1 MKVTFQGNPLTLEG
15 TQVKVGDTAPDFTVV
30 DNDLN
35 PFKLSDTKGKRVF
48 LTVPSL
54 DTPVCDTEVRRFNQE
69 AAKLGDVTIYTIS
82 MDLPF
87 AQGRWCGGAEIDKV
101 KTVSDYKDR
110 EFGKNYGVYIKEL
123 GLLSRAVFVIDENN
137 KIVYVEYL
145 NEVTEEPDYDKALDL
160 FKRMQYFMET
170 PGILPPK
177 YLDTLPMKG
186 HSITMILINVA
197 SRIRQAIQDESFN
210 GQIDASIAQLRK
222 DFMHPEFKAL
232 LETVGPHGEF
242 IDSNMG
248 RTINPGHCIETAW
261 FLLEEA
267 KYRNWDKDITE
278 LALTILDWSWEW
290 GWDKEF
296 GGIIN
301 FKDCKNLPP
310 QDYSQD
316 MKFWWPQTEAIIA
329 TLYAYLATGNEKY
342 LDMHKQIS
350 DWTYT
355 HFPDKECGEW
365 FGYLHRDG
373 TPAQMAKGNLFKGPF
388 HIPRMMIKGYTL
400 CKEILD
406 NKKSHL

>member
-145 NEVTEEPDYDKALDL
+145 NE
-160 FKRMQYFMET
+160 
-170 PGILPPK
+170 
-177 YLDTLPMKG
+177 
-186 HSITMILINVA
+186 
-197 SRIRQAIQDESFN
+197 
-210 GQIDASIAQLRK
+210 
-222 DFMHPEFKAL
+222 
-232 LETVGPHGEF
+232 
-242 IDSNMG
+242 
-248 RTINPGHCIETAW
+248 
-261 FLLEEA
+261 
-267 KYRNWDKDITE
+267 
-278 LALTILDWSWEW
+278 
-290 GWDKEF
+290 
-296 GGIIN
+296 
-301 FKDCKNLPP
+301 
-310 QDYSQD
+310 
-316 MKFWWPQTEAIIA
+316 
-329 TLYAYLATGNEKY
+329 
-342 LDMHKQIS
+342 IS
-350 DWTYT
+350 V
-355 HFPDKECGEW
+355 
-365 FGYLHRDG
+365 
-373 TPAQMAKGNLFKGPF
+373 NLF
-388 HIPRMMIKGYTL
+388 L
-400 CKEILD
+400 
-406 NKKSHL
+406 